1 MAAGRD
7 DYVSIDIRQLRKFI
21 AVAETRN
28 FTRAAERLHMTQP
41 SLSKQIHQLE
51 QDLGALL
58 FQRGSRPIR
67 LTEAGRRFH
76 EDALAVLDR
85 VEQMEVTARRLSL
98 SSKRIFNVGFV
109 ASALYGGLPT
119 VMRRLMERR
128 TDLDVRWLE
137 MTSVEQQDA
146 LRRGMID
153 VGFGR
158 IITGDAS
165 VTRVILREEQLFLA
179 ISPEHRLARRK
190 GSVRLLELD
199 GCDLIV
205 YPSKPRPSFADQV
218 LSLLREHGARPQEV
232 HEVKELQTALALV
245 TAGSGVCLIP
255 ATARHLRPALVYRA
269 TQDEDAVSPI
279 VMNYRSKDEDP
290 VIDVI
295 KEVTRELFAEG
306 PDWLEPAYNRIPA
319 F

>member
-1 MAAGRD
+1 MT
-7 DYVSIDIRQLRKFI
+7 IDIKQIRKFV
-21 AVAETRN
+21 AVAEARN
-28 FTRAAERLHMTQP
+28 FTRAAEVLHMTQP
-41 SLSKQIHQLE
+41 SLSKQISQLE
-51 QDLGALL
+51 DQLSTLL
-58 FQRGSRPIR
+58 FQRESRPIR
-67 LTEAGRRFH
+67 LTEAGRRFY
-76 EDALAVLDR
+76 EDSLAVLDR
-85 VEQMEVTARRLSL
+85 IEQMEITARRLGL

-119 VMRRLMERR
+119 VMRRLMEQRP
-128 TDLDVRWLE
+128 DLDVRWLE

-146 LRRGMID
+146 LRRGLID

-165 VTRVILREEQLFLA
+165 VKRVILREERLFLA
-179 ISPEHRLARRK
+179 ISPEHRLSKKRTA
-190 GSVRLLELD
+190 VRLHELD
-199 GCDLIV
+199 GCALVV

-255 ATARHLRPALVYRA
+255 ATARHLRPALVYRP
-269 TQDEDAVSPI
+269 TQDADAVSPI
-279 VMNYRSKDEDP
+279 VMNYRAKDEDP
-290 VIDVI
+290 VIEVI
-295 KEVTRELFAEG
+295 KAVTRKLFSEA
-306 PDWLEPAYNRIPA
+306 PAWLEPAYNKIPQ